1 MTQELKN
8 ATQYLDLKAYDAS
21 IEKVE
26 KDVTHFFKELG
37 TLRNDFED
45 QNRRLFLWR
54 EKLSG
59 DMQVFYDEYDDKIRE
74 GSVTEEERQT
84 FKDAIRDMNAII
96 D

>member
-1 MTQELKN
+1 M
-8 ATQYLDLKAYDAS
+8 
-21 IEKVE
+21 
-26 KDVTHFFKELG
+26 THFFKELG

-45 QNRRLFLWR
+45 QNSRLKLWR

-84 FKDAIRDMNAII
+84 FKDAIRDLNAII

>member
-1 MTQELKN
+1 VTQELKN